1 MEHVERLKVTI
12 LFFFQ
17 NLDFKVYPF
26 PFFTHSLN
34 LIMKEMILWPQ
45 QWGNLV
51 ISAECHFLGS
61 AAMAEEN
68 VFIKLLPADL
78 QPVDNPQNP

>member
-1 MEHVERLKVTI
+1 MENVERIKVTI
-12 LFFFQ
+12 FFS
-17 NLDFKVYPF
+17 FKTRLQSLPF
-26 PFFTHSLN
+26 SFFTHSLN
-34 LIMKEMILWPQ
+34 LIMKEVGLWPQ

-51 ISAECHFLGS
+51 ISAACHFLGS

>member
-1 MEHVERLKVTI
+1 
-12 LFFFQ
+12 
-17 NLDFKVYPF
+17 
-26 PFFTHSLN
+26 
-34 LIMKEMILWPQ
+34 MKEMILWPQ